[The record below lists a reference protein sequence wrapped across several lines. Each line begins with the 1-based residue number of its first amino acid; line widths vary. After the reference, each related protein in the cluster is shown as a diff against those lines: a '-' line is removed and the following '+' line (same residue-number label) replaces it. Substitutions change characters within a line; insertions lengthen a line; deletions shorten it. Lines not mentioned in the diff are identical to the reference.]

1 MGNGKKSGIAA
12 LMRSRNLFTY
22 DDVVE
27 LFKQYRFT
35 ATDAYEIVENHIAEK
50 LFENF
55 SAETYTLA
63 ALYLDLEKKPKF
75 KSGYSIQRELMKTYP
90 RLVNPKLMNFDH
102 VKLGKIHSFNF
113 DAKSKKYKIF
123 NDKPLRDSIA
133 NRVSRARKTKQF
145 MKFYKLYWPHEP
157 KKLLK
162 KRFGP
167 IK

>member
-12 LMRSRNLFTY
+12 LMRSRILFTW
-22 DDVVE
+22 DDV
-27 LFKQYRFT
+27 LSLLKQYDYD

-90 RLVNPKLMNFDH
+90 RLVNPKLMNFEH

-123 NDKPLRDSIA
+123 RP
-133 NRVSRARKTKQF
+133 QF
-145 MKFYKLYWPHEP
+145 RPTRGRRRWYHNFRRQYK
-157 KKLLK
+157 
-162 KRFGP
+162 
-167 IK
+167 

>member
-12 LMRSRNLFTY
+12 LMHSRNLHTW

-35 ATDAYEIVENHIAEK
+35 ATDAYEIVEDHIEQN
-50 LFENF
+50 LFGGF

>member
-1 MGNGKKSGIAA
+1 MTKKLNNIDKGHKHE
-12 LMRSRNLFTY
+12 
-22 DDVVE
+22 E
-27 LFKQYRFT
+27 LKQYDYD

-167 IK
+167 IN

>member
-1 MGNGKKSGIAA
+1 
-12 LMRSRNLFTY
+12 
-22 DDVVE
+22 
-27 LFKQYRFT
+27 
-35 ATDAYEIVENHIAEK
+35 
-50 LFENF
+50 
-55 SAETYTLA
+55 
-63 ALYLDLEKKPKF
+63 
-75 KSGYSIQRELMKTYP
+75 MKTYP

-162 KRFGP
+162 ARFGP
-167 IK
+167 KN

>member
-1 MGNGKKSGIAA
+1 MGNGKKSGIAS
-12 LMRSRNLFTY
+12 LMLSRNLFTW
-22 DDVVE
+22 DDV
-27 LFKQYRFT
+27 LSLLKQYDYD

-162 KRFGP
+162 KRFGQ